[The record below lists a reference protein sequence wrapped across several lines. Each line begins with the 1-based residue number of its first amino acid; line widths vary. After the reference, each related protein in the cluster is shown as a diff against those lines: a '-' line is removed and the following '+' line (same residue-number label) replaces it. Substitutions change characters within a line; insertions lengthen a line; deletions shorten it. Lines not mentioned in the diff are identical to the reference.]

1 MSFSSSV
8 KYSLETSLLIFQRL
22 NLHYCAITNMS
33 VENGL
38 KKKNIIAIISGMIY
52 RPAKFV
58 IVTGLNM
65 AQDNEAIKDN
75 HTQSFGIL
83 KKYDLKKKVDTTE

>member
-1 MSFSSSV
+1 MSISFIVFGCVVYLFIWIFKMSFSSSV

-38 KKKNIIAIISGMIY
+38 KTAI
-52 RPAKFV
+52 
-58 IVTGLNM
+58 L
-65 AQDNEAIKDN
+65 
-75 HTQSFGIL
+75 
-83 KKYDLKKKVDTTE
+83 

>member
-1 MSFSSSV
+1 MSISFIV
-8 KYSLETSLLIFQRL
+8 FGCVVYLFIW
-22 NLHYCAITNMS
+22 
-33 VENGL
+33 
-38 KKKNIIAIISGMIY
+38 IISGMIY